1 MGELNSFVK
10 EGSNNISKAF
20 ISSKAYSSKINTIL
34 MQGLH
39 RAMHD
44 DCRRNRFT
52 IVNNGAVTENDL
64 WVDGVHLQSPLS
76 KLNPLNPLR

>member
-20 ISSKAYSSKINTIL
+20 ISSKAYSSKINTVL

-52 IVNNGAVTENDL
+52 FVNNGAVTENDL